1 MRACNFYANPKKI
14 PKSQIPNPNRRKKPT
29 QQSSSS
35 KKVRG
40 NHSVIAID
48 NTGFRAAAV
57 PAAAGSARHGHEAID
72 AESDEGQDDEEDD
85 DDDGD
90 NVVFLHF
97 CETIV
102 CM

>member
-1 MRACNFYANPKKI
+1 MQFLCNPPKQNPKF
-14 PKSQIPNPNRRKKPT
+14 QIRNPNRWKT
-29 QQSSSS
+29 NTAEQQQQESE
-35 KKVRG
+35 G
-40 NHSVIAID
+40 NHSIIAID

-72 AESDEGQDDEEDD
+72 AEGDEGQDDEEDD